1 MKKWNLFFR
10 LFLSRLQPYLFLPR
24 PNYYFF
30 SVFCPEMFQNLLFS
44 GRNQLFLVFPR
55 EGRTFFSS
63 RRLGFVVPREG
74 TNPSGLFE
82 LTRRPSGQKLSLV
95 TTRVGP
101 GDNKDSYPP
110 LGQQFPTFGTK
121 KFLPSLGKTKKSL
134 FLPEKKKILKHF
146 WAENTGK
153 IVIWPRQEKI
163 RLQPWRKIWNNE
175 CNFFVLYGQFLLLF
189 YKKSWWIQF
198 YINFYVFLW
207 KAIFFLQVL
216 LLYVLL

>member
-74 TNPSGLFE
+74 KNPCCPKALPLWSQGIIFVLRGDESAQRAPKDKNYPEGPQGQGLGTTRILSLPWDNKAQPSGW
-82 LTRRPSGQKLSLV
+82 
-95 TTRVGP
+95 
-101 GDNKDSYPP
+101 
-110 LGQQFPTFGTK
+110 
-121 KFLPSLGKTKKSL
+121 KKSST
-134 FLPEKKKILKHF
+134 LPREDKKKLVSSRKKKILKHF
-146 WAENTGK
+146 WAENTEK
-153 IVIWPRQEKI
+153 IVIWPWQEKV
-163 RLQPWRKIWNNE
+163 RLQPW
-175 CNFFVLYGQFLLLF
+175 Q
-189 YKKSWWIQF
+189 KKSE
-198 YINFYVFLW
+198 
-207 KAIFFLQVL
+207 K
-216 LLYVLL
+216 

>member
-74 TNPSGLFE
+74 KNPCCPKALPLLSQGIIFVPRSTYREHFCCCLYHLDNRNFWPLF
-82 LTRRPSGQKLSLV
+82 RP
-95 TTRVGP
+95 
-101 GDNKDSYPP
+101 PP
-110 LGQQFPTFGTK
+110 LQQGPTY
-121 KFLPSLGKTKKSL
+121 
-134 FLPEKKKILKHF
+134 
-146 WAENTGK
+146 AEFK
-153 IVIWPRQEKI
+153 
-163 RLQPWRKIWNNE
+163 
-175 CNFFVLYGQFLLLF
+175 
-189 YKKSWWIQF
+189 
-198 YINFYVFLW
+198 
-207 KAIFFLQVL
+207 
-216 LLYVLL
+216 